1 LITLVNNNNNFSI
14 AFQGGKKSKP
24 IKKRKLN
31 KSNRFNKKRNKKK
44 TTKRSY
50 KKK

>member
-1 LITLVNNNNNFSI
+1 LVNNNNTFSI

-24 IKKRKLN
+24 IKKRNFN
-31 KSNRFNKKRNKKK
+31 KSNRFNKKRSKKQTK
-44 TTKRSY
+44 KKRSY